1 MPMSKQRNT
10 VVPLRGLIRS
20 QNNSKTERNRS
31 AERGALRH
39 LRSMFFIKTADIAL
53 KFVKN
58 EQEKV
63 DMLMME
69 FMRTKMKGR
78 RIHAS
83 REI

>member
-1 MPMSKQRNT
+1 
-10 VVPLRGLIRS
+10 
-20 QNNSKTERNRS
+20 
-31 AERGALRH
+31 
-39 LRSMFFIKTADIAL
+39 MFFIKTADIAL